1 MGIKKD
7 QNKGKLSK
15 QWKILIILVAIVL
28 VIFGYFKMFNRSEN
42 IVESNKTSEVT
53 KVTDNKTYSA
63 SLLACGDV
71 MAHSRQLDA
80 QYNPSTKQYSFDNN
94 YKYVKE
100 YVQKADLAIANLE
113 TTLAGNDVYNYS
125 SYPTFNTPDS
135 LADALKDT
143 GFDLLSTINNHS
155 FDMSSLGVERTLS
168 TLKSK
173 GFDTVGT
180 RQKTSDDDYIIEN
193 VNNIKLGITSYT
205 YGEIKNGTKY
215 LNGIKVS
222 SDKTDLMN
230 VFDTSDVNK
239 AFDTIYSTVKKYQ
252 DDTDMQIVIIHWGD
266 EYSRTPNDFQKKLAQ
281 KLCDAGVDIIIGSH
295 PHVVEPVE
303 TIKSTDGKNETLVI
317 YSLGNYISNQRREYI
332 SMYTEDGL
340 MVDINIEKQGNNEA
354 KVKKVTCIPTWVNK
368 YESGG
373 KSVYE
378 IIPVADNILEKTT
391 YIDQSYL
398 KQSYK
403 NTSEL
408 IKTDDKISIV
418 KSPFEN

>member
-1 MGIKKD
+1 
-7 QNKGKLSK
+7 
-15 QWKILIILVAIVL
+15 
-28 VIFGYFKMFNRSEN
+28 
-42 IVESNKTSEVT
+42 
-53 KVTDNKTYSA
+53 
-63 SLLACGDV
+63 
-71 MAHSRQLDA
+71 MAHSPQLDA
-80 QYNPSTKQYSFDNN
+80 QYNPSTKQYSFENN

-266 EYSRTPNDFQKKLAQ
+266 EYSRTPNNFQKKLAQ
-281 KLCDAGVDIIIGSH
+281 KLCDAGVDI
-295 PHVVEPVE
+295 
-303 TIKSTDGKNETLVI
+303 IKSTDGKNETLVI

-368 YESGG
+368 YESSG

>member
-1 MGIKKD
+1 
-7 QNKGKLSK
+7 
-15 QWKILIILVAIVL
+15 
-28 VIFGYFKMFNRSEN
+28 
-42 IVESNKTSEVT
+42 
-53 KVTDNKTYSA
+53 
-63 SLLACGDV
+63 
-71 MAHSRQLDA
+71 MAHSPQLDA
-80 QYNPSTKQYSFDNN
+80 QYNPSTKQYSFENN

-266 EYSRTPNDFQKKLAQ
+266 EYSRTPSKFQTELAQ
-281 KLCDAGVDIIIGSH
+281 KLCDAGIDIIIGSH

-368 YESGG
+368 YESSG

>member
-71 MAHSRQLDA
+71 MAHSPQLDA
-80 QYNPSTKQYSFDNN
+80 QYNPSTKQYSFENN

-408 IKTDDKISIV
+408 IKTDDKISVI
-418 KSPFEN
+418 KSPFKK